1 MRATLIH
8 NPTAGSGKPTDTEL
22 VAWLEAAGYDVR
34 YASSKRKDYTAALE
48 KSSDLIVVAG
58 GDGTIAKVA
67 TRIVGREVPLAIVPV
82 GTANNIAT
90 TLGIRGTPE
99 RIIRALPT
107 AGRRMFDA
115 GTASAP
121 WGTSRFLESAGFGLF
136 GTMLEHAERTSELR
150 KNDQPGPRKRAQ
162 SARATQRLLER
173 QPALFCQ
180 IEADGVSLSGSYIL
194 AIAMNIKRIG
204 SCLELAP
211 DADVSDGQLDLVLL
225 GEDQRDT
232 LHDYLG
238 ELASGGA
245 ARFPLAPR
253 RARSVRFSWDLNFGH
268 LDDER
273 WPEGPRGEH
282 DWEAQLVELAI
293 IDPPIT
299 VLVEQDLA

>member
-34 YASSKRKDYTAALE
+34 YASSKRKDYPDALE
-48 KSSDLIVVAG
+48 ESSDLIVVAG
-58 GDGTIAKVA
+58 GDGTIANVA
-67 TRIVGREVPLAIVPV
+67 TRIVGRDVSLAIVPV

-99 RIIRALPT
+99 RRIRALPS
-107 AGRRMFDA
+107 AERRMLDA

-121 WGTSRFLESAGFGLF
+121 WGTSRFLESAGVGLF
-136 GTMLEHAERTSELR
+136 GAMLEHAERRAALRISE
-150 KNDQPGPRKRAQ
+150 QPGPYKRAQ
-162 SARATQRLLER
+162 SARAIRRLLER
-173 QPALFCQ
+173 QPALYCQ
-180 IEADGVSLSGSYIL
+180 IEADGVNLSGNYIL

-232 LHDYLG
+232 LRDYLG
-238 ELASGGA
+238 ELASGGD
-245 ARFPLAPR
+245 ARFPLEPR
-253 RARSVRFSWDLNFGH
+253 RASSVRISWDLNFGH
-268 LDDER
+268 LDDESL
-273 WPEGPRGEH
+273 PEEPGDQGDR
-282 DWEAQLVELAI
+282 EAQLVELAI

-299 VLVEQDLA
+299 VLV

>member
-8 NPTAGSGKPTDTEL
+8 NPAAGSGKPTDTEL
-22 VAWLEAAGYDVR
+22 IAWLEAAGYDVR
-34 YASSKRKDYTAALE
+34 YASSKRNDYPDALE
-48 KSSDLIVVAG
+48 ESSDLFVVAG

-67 TRIVGREVPLAIVPV
+67 TRIVGRDVPLAIVPV

-107 AGRRMFDA
+107 AERRMFDV

-121 WGTSRFLESAGFGLF
+121 WGTSRFLESAGVGLF
-136 GTMLEHAERTSELR
+136 ATVLEHAERTAELR
-150 KNDQPGPRKRAQ
+150 KSEQPGPQKRAR

-173 QPALFCQ
+173 QPVPFCQ
-180 IEADGVSLSGSYIL
+180 VEADGVNLSGNYFL
-194 AIAMNIKRIG
+194 GIAMNIKRIG

-232 LHDYLG
+232 LRDYLG
-238 ELASGGA
+238 ELARGGE
-245 ARFPLAPR
+245 ARLPLAPR
-253 RARSVRFSWDLNFGH
+253 RARSVRFNWDPKFGH

-273 WPEGPRGEH
+273 WPEEPGGQNDR
-282 DWEAQLVELAI
+282 EAELVELAI
-293 IDPPIT
+293 VDPPIA
-299 VLVEQDLA
+299 VLV

>member
-34 YASSKRKDYTAALE
+34 YASSKRKKYRQALE
-48 KSSDLIVVAG
+48 ESSDLIVVAG

-67 TRIVGREVPLAIVPV
+67 KRIVGSDVPLAVVPV
-82 GTANNIAT
+82 GTSNNIAT

-99 RIIRALPT
+99 RIIRALPS
-107 AGRRMFDA
+107 AGVRALDV

-121 WGTSRFLESAGFGLF
+121 WGTSRFLESAGVGLF
-136 GTMLEHAERTSELR
+136 AAMLEHAERTAR
-150 KNDQPGPRKRAQ
+150 HRKREAPGADKRAR

-173 QPALFCQ
+173 QPAVFCQ
-180 IEADGVSLSGSYIL
+180 VEADGVNLSGSYIL
-194 AIAMNIKRIG
+194 AIAMNISRIG

-232 LHDYLG
+232 LRDYLG
-238 ELASGGA
+238 ELASGA
-245 ARFPLAPR
+245 DARFPIAPR
-253 RARSVRFSWDLNFGH
+253 RARSVRFEWDLNFGH

-273 WPEGPRGEH
+273 WPDEPGVEDDRDGQFIEIALPGPS
-282 DWEAQLVELAI
+282 I
-293 IDPPIT
+293 P
-299 VLVEQDLA
+299 VLV

>member
-22 VAWLEAAGYDVR
+22 VAWLESAGYDVR
-34 YASSKRKDYTAALE
+34 YASSKRRNYPDALE
-48 KSSDLIVVAG
+48 ESSDLIVVAG

-67 TRIVGREVPLAIVPV
+67 TRLVGRDVPLAIVPV

-99 RIIRALPT
+99 RIIRALPS
-107 AGRRMFDA
+107 AERRMFDA

-121 WGTSRFLESAGFGLF
+121 WGTSRFLESAGVGLF
-136 GTMLEHAERTSELR
+136 AAMLEHAERTAELR
-150 KNDQPGPRKRAQ
+150 KSEQPGAYKRAR

-173 QPALFCQ
+173 QPAIFCQ
-180 IEADGVSLSGSYIL
+180 VEADGVNLSGSYIL

-232 LHDYLG
+232 LHDYLA
-238 ELASGGA
+238 ELASGGD
-245 ARFPLAPR
+245 ARFPISPR
-253 RARSVRFSWDLNFGH
+253 RARSVRFNWDLNFGH

-273 WPEGPRGEH
+273 WPEEPGGQDDRET
-282 DWEAQLVELAI
+282 QLVELAI
-293 IDPPIT
+293 LDPPIT
-299 VLVEQDLA
+299 VLV

>member
-8 NPTAGSGKPTDTEL
+8 NPAAGSGKPTDTEL
-22 VAWLEAAGYDVR
+22 IAWLEAAGYDVR
-34 YASSKRKDYTAALE
+34 YASSKRNDYPDALE
-48 KSSDLIVVAG
+48 ESSDLIVVAG

-67 TRIVGREVPLAIVPV
+67 TRIVGRDVPLAIVPV

-90 TLGIRGTPE
+90 TLGIRGKPE
-99 RIIRALPT
+99 GIIRALPS
-107 AGRRMFDA
+107 AERRRFDA

-121 WGTSRFLESAGFGLF
+121 WGTSRFLESAGVGLF
-136 GTMLEHAERTSELR
+136 AAMLEHAERTAELR
-150 KNDQPGPRKRAQ
+150 KSEQPGAQKRAR

-180 IEADGVSLSGSYIL
+180 VEADGVNLSGNYIL
-194 AIAMNIKRIG
+194 AIAMNTRRIG

-225 GEDQRDT
+225 GEEQRDT
-232 LHDYLG
+232 LRDYLG
-238 ELASGGA
+238 ELASGGD

-253 RARSVRFSWDLNFGH
+253 RARSVRFNWYPKFGH

-273 WPEGPRGEH
+273 WPEEPGGQNDR
-282 DWEAQLVELAI
+282 EAKLVELAI
-293 IDPPIT
+293 IDPPFT
-299 VLVEQDLA
+299 VLV